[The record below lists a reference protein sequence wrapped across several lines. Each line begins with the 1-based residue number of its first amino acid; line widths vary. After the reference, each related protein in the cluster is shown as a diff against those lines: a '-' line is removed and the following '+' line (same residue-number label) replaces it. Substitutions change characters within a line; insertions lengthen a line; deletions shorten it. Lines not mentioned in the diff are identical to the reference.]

1 MRTTLSI
8 DDEVLEAAKA
18 RARQRGVSLGSVVEA
33 ALRRALSTRDD
44 AGHAPPIPVFTGG
57 TGPRPGVDL
66 TSNRA
71 LAELLDEDVP
81 LDRRR

>member
-8 DDEVLEAAKA
+8 DDEVLEAAKV

-33 ALRRALSTRDD
+33 ALRRSLSTED
-44 AGHAPPIPVFTGG
+44 AGDVPPIPVFTGG
-57 TGPRPGVDL
+57 TGPRRGVVL

-71 LAELLDEDVP
+71 MAELLDEDVP